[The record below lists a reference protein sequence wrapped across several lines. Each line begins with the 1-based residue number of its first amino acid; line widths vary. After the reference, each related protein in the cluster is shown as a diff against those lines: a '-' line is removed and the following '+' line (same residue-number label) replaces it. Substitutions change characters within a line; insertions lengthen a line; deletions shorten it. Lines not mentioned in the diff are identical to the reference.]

1 MQFKTKTNENQR
13 KSVNDMEEH
22 KENLKSVKSMK
33 TNKKAWAS
41 RRWNKEIKEKVA
53 VRNKKGRN

>member
-1 MQFKTKTNENQR
+1 MFKMQFKTKTSENQR

-33 TNKKAWAS
+33 TNKKA
-41 RRWNKEIKEKVA
+41 
-53 VRNKKGRN
+53 